1 MAEQEDL
8 SSLPFEERFVHK
20 AWKVRKEAYEA
31 AAKEFALSPDP
42 SAPVFTPFHQS
53 PELWKGAAADANVAA
68 QVEGLAALCAFLKY
82 GGPVAASRSRPHTIQ
97 AIADKALASTRPAAK
112 QHAIEALLLYIEN
125 DKPDLVLDDLLP
137 ALSHKQPKV
146 AAASIA
152 ALTTLYHNFGTRIVD
167 PKPVLKQLPKAFG
180 HADKNIRAE
189 AQALAVEL
197 YRWHREAIKPQFWP
211 ELKPVQQTDLD
222 KLFESVSQDPPQ
234 QQRFTRAQQA
244 QQAAAAAQAEQDA
257 AAGIATDGADAADHG
272 DDGDDQQ
279 DNQDGAFDLA
289 EPVDVTAQMAADFYD
304 MVGSAKW
311 KERKDSLDALLAV
324 VDTPRI
330 KDTPID
336 DLVRAL
342 AKCMKDTN
350 VAVVTVA
357 AHCIEK
363 LALGLRKA
371 FARHR
376 STVLEPM
383 LERLKEKK
391 QSVADAL
398 GAALDAV
405 FLSSSMTDCLETTV
419 GFLSHKNPNVRAET
433 AKFLVRCLRT
443 TREVPSKAEQKQIAD
458 AGTKL
463 LPESTEQMRALGAE
477 ILGTLMKIIGER
489 AMGVHLDGLD
499 ESRKNKINDYFASA
513 QVKAKEKPKPVVA
526 PVKGA
531 AATSALGK
539 KVVGGARKPATAAA
553 SKKSIETEE
562 EAPKP
567 VSRPLSKPGAVSKPG
582 LAAPNGVKL
591 AALKRPGLA
600 SPQPRKLATPLNQ
613 LSDDEAPLA
622 ELEELRADRDRMT
635 ALAENLKS
643 TNTRLLADIAQLQNQ
658 NAQLIE
664 DHTRDVLQIKAKETQ
679 LTRARGE
686 SDVLRSEMESLKK
699 ECERYKRELT
709 RLGRESLGRER
720 DDLGRSHQD
729 DGFDAANASTS
740 INGYSSAYGNTY
752 TGSYTSSTYANPH
765 ANAYAN
771 GPVYD
776 DIRPASGSRPLSGTA
791 LNRTSSTASA
801 ASTRSGLSAATKP
814 LRPQAQSALAT
825 ANLNLGPTEEK
836 ENHNTVDI
844 LASRRKI
851 SPPTN
856 VGTGPP
862 STYSRDS
869 SALSADPREAS
880 TSSAGKQENWKRAA
894 EVTSQLKARIEAMK
908 VNYSHVFA
916 FAYHTN

>member
-1 MAEQEDL
+1 MAEQDDL
-8 SSLPFEERFVHK
+8 SSLPLEERFVHK
-20 AWKVRKEAYEA
+20 VWKVRKEAYEA
-31 AAKEFALSPDP
+31 AAQEFALSPDS
-42 SAPVFTPFHQS
+42 SAAVFAPFHQS
-53 PELWKGAAADANVAA
+53 PELWKGAAADSNVAA

-82 GGPVAASRSRPHTIQ
+82 GGPVAASRSRPHTVQ
-97 AIADKALASTRPAAK
+97 AIADKALASARPAAK

-189 AQALAVEL
+189 AQSLAVEL
-197 YRWHREAIKPQFWP
+197 YRWHRDAIKPQFWP

-222 KLFESVSQDPPQ
+222 KLFEAVSQDPAPQ
-234 QQRFTRAQQA
+234 QLRFTRAQQA

-257 AAGIATDGADAADHG
+257 ADG
-272 DDGDDQQ
+272 
-279 DNQDGAFDLA
+279 QDGAFELA
-289 EPVDVTAQMAADFYD
+289 EPVDIPSKMAPDFYD
-304 MVGSAKW
+304 LVGSAKW
-311 KERKDSLDALLAV
+311 KERKDSLDGLLAV

-391 QSVADAL
+391 QAVADAL

-405 FLSSSMTDCLETTV
+405 FLSSSMTDCLETTL
-419 GFLSHKNPNVRAET
+419 GFLAHKNPNVKAET
-433 AKFLVRCLRT
+433 AKFVVRCLRT
-443 TREVPSKAEQKQIAD
+443 TRDVPSKPEQKQIAD

-489 AMGVHLDGLD
+489 AMGVYLEGLD
-499 ESRKNKINDYFASA
+499 DSRKNKINDYFASA

-526 PVKGA
+526 PAKGV
-531 AATSALGK
+531 AATTALGK
-539 KVVGGARKPATAAA
+539 KVVGGARKPAATAAR
-553 SKKSIETEE
+553 KPIETEE
-562 EAPKP
+562 EVLKP
-567 VSRPLSKPGAVSKPG
+567 VSKPLSKPGAVSKPG

-591 AALKRPGLA
+591 AALKRPGLS
-600 SPQPRKLATPLNQ
+600 SPQPRKLASSLSQP
-613 LSDDEAPLA
+613 SDDEAPVATPSKFAAGRGLTSRPLAPSALSVAQLA
-622 ELEELRADRDRMT
+622 ELDELRADRDRLT
-635 ALAENLKS
+635 ALTENLKS

-686 SDVLRSEMESLKK
+686 SDVLRSEMDSLKK

-720 DDLGRSHQD
+720 EDLGRVRQE
-729 DGFDAANASTS
+729 DGLDAANA
-740 INGYSSAYGNTY
+740 
-752 TGSYTSSTYANPH
+752 NP
-765 ANAYAN
+765 NIN

-776 DIRPASGSRPLSGTA
+776 DVRPASGSRPLSGTA
-791 LNRTSSTASA
+791 LHRTSSTASA
-801 ASTRSGLSAATKP
+801 ASTRSGLSAAAKP
-814 LRPQAQSALAT
+814 LRPQAQSALAST
-825 ANLNLGPTEEK
+825 NLGATEEK
-836 ENHNTVDI
+836 ENLNSAET
-844 LASRRKI
+844 LAARRKI
-851 SPPTN
+851 SPPITSSA
-856 VGTGPP
+856 GPP
-862 STYSRDS
+862 SAYSRDS
-869 SALSADPREAS
+869 STPPVGHAGADARETGS
-880 TSSAGKQENWKRAA
+880 TTGGKQENWKRAA

-908 VNYSHVFA
+908 VMNPPPFVLPNYAVL
-916 FAYHTN
+916 T